1 MCHGGGYQGAP
12 TTLSRSGFM
21 GLGLLYLHSK
31 WDVILKYKDINK
43 IKLKYK
49 ENRIKIYSSTCSSL
63 MLLVI
68 YGSLIWMAK
77 NYAFLNIE
85 HIYAFKKS
93 YI

>member
-68 YGSLIWMAK
+68 YGSLIVMAK
-77 NYAFLNIE
+77 MYTSFKVQNKFL
-85 HIYAFKKS
+85 
-93 YI
+93 